1 MTPAHPR
8 AGSWRRA
15 SRGSYSRRA
24 RCPRH
29 PGLRLT
35 PCPHHTHPTR
45 LMRRSA
51 LSESLFSIR
60 VARLSPSRS
69 ALSESLGSIRVA
81 RLYPSRS
88 SLSLSYPSRSS
99 RVSPFAFIYIL
110 SPRQSLLCILVRLSV
125 STYPCQ
131 SLRVSLSAS
140 VSSCQSIRV
149 SLSPSVC
156 PHQSIRVS
164 LYVSVYPCQSN
175 RGTLSV
181 SVCPIRAYPCQS
193 IYVIIRVILSESV
206 YPNQSILT
214 SISVS
219 FIRVSL
225 SVSVYPSH
233 LSASVCSC

>member
-88 SLSLSYPSRSS
+88 ALSESLVSFLVVSKPLASCQSIRVNLYPLSPSVSTVYPCQTFRINLS
-99 RVSPFAFIYIL
+99 VSV
-110 SPRQSLLCILVRLSV
+110 SPRQSLRVSLFMSVYPCQFIPFSLSTSV
-125 STYPCQ
+125 YPCQ
-131 SLRVSLSAS
+131 SLRVSLS
-140 VSSCQSIRV
+140 
-149 SLSPSVC
+149 
-156 PHQSIRVS
+156 
-164 LYVSVYPCQSN
+164 
-175 RGTLSV
+175 LSV
-181 SVCPIRAYPCQS
+181 
-193 IYVIIRVILSESV
+193 
-206 YPNQSILT
+206 
-214 SISVS
+214 
-219 FIRVSL
+219 
-225 SVSVYPSH
+225 
-233 LSASVCSC
+233 